1 MLSDLSTRF
10 PELED
15 VDPVER
21 NSLYIPE
28 LTVGTG
34 TLEIEL
40 RTSIRIAGAGVRD
53 IMNSKVSLSIT
64 LNNSSELENW
74 YSQFHC

>member
-1 MLSDLSTRF
+1 MEVFETNEIAMLRDWSTQF

-28 LTVGTG
+28 LTGGTG
-34 TLEIEL
+34 MVCSREIL
-40 RTSIRIAGAGVRD
+40 A
-53 IMNSKVSLSIT
+53 
-64 LNNSSELENW
+64 
-74 YSQFHC
+74 